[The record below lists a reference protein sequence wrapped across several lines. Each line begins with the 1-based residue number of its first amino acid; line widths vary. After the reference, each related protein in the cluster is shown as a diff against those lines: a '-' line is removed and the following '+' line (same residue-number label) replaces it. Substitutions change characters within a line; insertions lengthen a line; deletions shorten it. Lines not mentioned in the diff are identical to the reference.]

1 MSRAMIIILSFV
13 VSFNTSLAQSSNNQG
28 GNNQF
33 IKPEN
38 DLSKDKLNQE
48 DLVYHE
54 QRAIQKVE
62 EFYGYLNAMANHENK
77 DAVRDRAMQIA
88 ERQFDKN
95 ALIHFLEKSQS
106 IHDYLLECRN
116 GFNYKEIDTLFISNS
131 LVELSNGSFEGK
143 VLVKFHLQN
152 SKVSLKKGKV
162 TTETVRII
170 LKKREKNFGDTKK
183 IVWELTLAEIF

>member
-116 GFNYKEIDTLFISNS
+116 GFN
-131 LVELSNGSFEGK
+131 
-143 VLVKFHLQN
+143 
-152 SKVSLKKGKV
+152 
-162 TTETVRII
+162 
-170 LKKREKNFGDTKK
+170 
-183 IVWELTLAEIF
+183 